1 VVAIPLEVKISTRL
15 VAAYV
20 VLLLSIATTW
30 LGLHSLPKWL
40 LFAVFF
46 VGFFAAGVTAIHPWI
61 RKRPP
66 RHCPICG
73 GDVSAASSRSGRLV
87 RALSHRRAYPLAW
100 GFVFGGAVAAAQV
113 SIASVLAIVSAW
125 ILVLLLAAYF
135 VQYRCTKCG
144 TVLSYNGRQ

>member
-1 VVAIPLEVKISTRL
+1 MISTRML
-15 VAAYV
+15 VAAYMA
-20 VLLLSIATTW
+20 LLLSIATIW
-30 LGLHSLPKWL
+30 RGLHSLPKWL
-40 LFAVFF
+40 LFGVFF
-46 VGFFAAGVTAIHPWI
+46 VGFFAAGVTAIHPWT

-87 RALSHRRAYPLAW
+87 RAVSERLAYPLAW
-100 GFVFGGAVAAAQV
+100 GIVFAGAAAAAQV

-125 ILVLLLAAYF
+125 ILLLVLVAYF

-144 TVLSYNGRQ
+144 TIFSYNGKAIAK

>member
-1 VVAIPLEVKISTRL
+1 MISTRML

-20 VLLLSIATTW
+20 ALLLSIATTW
-30 LGLHSLPKWL
+30 LGLNSLPKWL

-73 GDVSAASSRSGRLV
+73 GDVSPATSRTSRLV
-87 RALSHRRAYPLAW
+87 RALSDRRAYPLVW
-100 GFVFGGAVAAAQV
+100 GFVFGGAAAAAQV
-113 SIASVLAIVSAW
+113 SIASALAIVSAW
-125 ILVLLLAAYF
+125 ILVLVLAAYF
-135 VQYRCTKCG
+135 IQYRCAKCG
-144 TVLSYNGRQ
+144 TILPYNGKAIAK